1 MIHIKTPEELAKMR
15 EAGRIVALA
24 HDAVRTSIR
33 AGMTSRELNAIC
45 ERVITEAGATP
56 SFKGLYGFPLLHAFR
71 SMTFWC
77 TVSPMIRC

>member
-45 ERVITEAGATP
+45 ERVITEAG
-56 SFKGLYGFPLLHAFR
+56 SHAVLQGAVR
-71 SMTFWC
+71 
-77 TVSPMIRC
+77 VSRCCMHFDQ

>member
-45 ERVITEAGATP
+45 ERGCT
-56 SFKGLYGFPLLHAFR
+56 GFPLLHAFR